1 VIQAL
6 ARISILQPIRRGIPH
21 ERAEF
26 AWTPAALTGKST
38 FVEMSAA
45 NNATLIEK
53 SGASRMMDHWRGA
66 AGCFTPIQ
74 MQAVHITLETAK
86 IRRD

>member
-1 VIQAL
+1 MIQPL
-6 ARISILQPIRRGIPH
+6 ERITILQRIWRGIPH
-21 ERAEF
+21 ERTEF
-26 AWTPAALTGKST
+26 AWTPGALTGKSS

-53 SGASRMMDHWRGA
+53 SGTSRMRDHWLDA
-66 AGCFTPIQ
+66 AGCFTPDQ